1 MKNKNLW
8 IALGIIW
15 VLFIVWEIYTEI
27 WAASQTGPVIRVDL
41 ILFIPILAVASGV
54 ILFKI
59 FRNNRNKKA
68 GS

>member
-8 IALGIIW
+8 ITLGIIW
-15 VLFIVWEIYTEI
+15 ILFIVWEIYTEI
-27 WAASQTGPVIRVDL
+27 WVANQTGPVIRIDL